1 MKSPLPSRTKI
12 LFVTVVWFAIIS
24 PVKADVSIAYR
35 TDCAQLNFAVARLG
49 QALRKANETPVVYDL
64 ADLGDK
70 DIFIVADET
79 EAVFL
84 PGAAQKSSINPLI
97 KQDGFQIARLRSGSK
112 AVICVIARDETGAMY
127 GTLDLAEQ
135 IQMNNGLRDVEEK
148 LSNPRF
154 AFRAIK
160 FNLPWSSYRPN
171 ENPAMNLHTQTCRD
185 LNFWRRF
192 LDMMAEN
199 RFNVLSLWN
208 LHPFT
213 YMIRPK
219 GFPEACPFSDR
230 ELAQWQRFWRRL
242 FSMAK
247 DRGIETYI
255 VNWNIVVSPEFAKAH
270 GVKERN
276 DLSGIV
282 REYTRQCVTQVI
294 DEYEDLTGLGVTLAD
309 WMNKMTPKEREDWIQ
324 ETFVAGMKQAKRPV
338 KFIHRSVL
346 AGSPTEM
353 RRVIDEANLPDPVWV
368 EVKFNWSHGHSTPRL
383 AITHDYSSG
392 RIDER
397 FWKPKPSNYRIV
409 WMIRNEDF
417 FILRWGQPDFIRE
430 HIALNGKD
438 YVGGYFIGSE
448 GYIPAKEYSH
458 KPDEH
463 VTWQYAFEKQWLFYK
478 IWGRLLYDPQTPDEV
493 FAAEFDRRYGNGVG
507 SKLLEAY
514 ALASRMPLRLASF
527 HAATWDYTLYSEGF
541 LAPVQNGFNDK
552 VSPFISIDEFIRHRT
567 LDPTYLSITDY
578 VESVVG
584 NGKLARRRP
593 GIEESLYTPLELAED
608 LEKDGKRALELVSF
622 LSPKARQ
629 SLPTLR
635 CEIADVEAWAYLSL
649 YFADKL
655 RAGVALETYRK
666 TKVKKEQ
673 KKAVAFLEDAAR
685 HWNALIAVTKQHYN
699 AVPAVQLSRTSQ
711 GHKATFSWEKYRDQV
726 KRDIQLARRRPGIAK
741 KKVK

>member
-35 TDCAQLNFAVARLG
+35 TDCAQLNFAVARLR
-49 QALRKANETPVVYDL
+49 QALRKTNETPVVYDL
-64 ADLGDK
+64 ADLGHK

-79 EAVFL
+79 EAIFL
-84 PGAAQKSSINPLI
+84 PGAAQKPSINPLI
-97 KQDGFQIARLRSGSK
+97 KQNGFQIARLRSGNK
-112 AVICVIARDETGAMY
+112 DVICVIARDVTGAMY

-135 IQMNNGLRDVEEK
+135 IQMNNGPRDVEEK

-213 YMIRPK
+213 YMIRPEA
-219 GFPEACPFSDR
+219 FPEACPFSDR

-276 DLSGIV
+276 DLSAIV

-430 HIALNGKD
+430 HIARNGRD

-552 VSPFISIDEFIRHRT
+552 VSPFISIDELIRHRT

-578 VESVVG
+578 VESVLG

-593 GIEESLYTPLELAED
+593 GIEESLCTPLDLAED
-608 LEKDGKRALELVSF
+608 LEKDGKRALELVSS

-635 CEIADVEAWAYLSL
+635 CETADVEAWAYLSL

-673 KKAVAFLEDAAR
+673 KKAVALLEDAAR
-685 HWNALIAVTKQHYN
+685 HWNDIITVTKQHYN

-711 GHKATFSWEKYRDQV
+711 RHKAIFSWEKYRDQV
-726 KRDIQLARRRPGIAK
+726 KRDIQIAK
-741 KKVK
+741 KVK